1 MVFHQCNNDPGSLR
15 RGASLSERGTVA
27 ASLRS
32 RSMESLHVQPPV
44 LSLLAQFSPM
54 TIALEGKTV
63 AFAVSS
69 RRIDAAVRLK
79 KTIFNFVLVTIL
91 LE

>member
-1 MVFHQCNNDPGSLR
+1 MVFHHVIMIPGSLR

-79 KTIFNFVLVTIL
+79 KTIFNFVLISIL